1 MNKQKRHLS
10 VPEQHQLAI
19 ARKTLKLSDMGA
31 QVLGGMTIN
40 EARQC
45 IKELTG
51 SNPGA
56 RVSRP
61 AA

>member
-1 MNKQKRHLS
+1 MKKPKRRLS
-10 VPEQHQLAI
+10 VPEQHQLKI
-19 ARKTLKLSDMGA
+19 ARRTLKLSDMGA
-31 QVLGGMTIN
+31 QVMGGMTKDQ
-40 EARQC
+40 ARQC

-61 AA
+61 G